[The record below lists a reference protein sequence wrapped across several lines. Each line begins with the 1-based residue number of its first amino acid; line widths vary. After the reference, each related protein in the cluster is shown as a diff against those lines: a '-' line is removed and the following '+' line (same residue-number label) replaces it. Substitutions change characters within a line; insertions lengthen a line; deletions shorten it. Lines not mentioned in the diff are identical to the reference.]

1 MGKEARSRSSGFTL
15 TELLVLLALVAV
27 ILALGA
33 PALSAM
39 AGSVR
44 LTSGT
49 NMFFSS
55 VLLARSEAAKRNGR
69 VVLCKSSGGGCVR
82 TGGWEQGWIVFHD
95 ANNNA
100 ALDRGEALLLREP
113 GLSNGFRLRGN
124 SQVADYVSYSPTGT
138 ALLTTG
144 AFQSGTLTVCP
155 PAATPVPA
163 RKIVISATGRPRIFK
178 ATVEE
183 CG

>member
-69 VVLCKSSGGGCVR
+69 VVLCKSSGGGCGKSV
-82 TGGWEQGWIVFHD
+82 V
-95 ANNNA
+95 
-100 ALDRGEALLLREP
+100 
-113 GLSNGFRLRGN
+113 
-124 SQVADYVSYSPTGT
+124 
-138 ALLTTG
+138 
-144 AFQSGTLTVCP
+144 
-155 PAATPVPA
+155 
-163 RKIVISATGRPRIFK
+163 
-178 ATVEE
+178 
-183 CG
+183 